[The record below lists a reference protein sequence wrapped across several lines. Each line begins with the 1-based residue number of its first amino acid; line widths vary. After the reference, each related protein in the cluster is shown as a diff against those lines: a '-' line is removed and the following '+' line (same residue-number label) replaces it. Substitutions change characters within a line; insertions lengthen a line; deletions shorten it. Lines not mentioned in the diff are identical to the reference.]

1 MRGGAVAD
9 AGRRKTM
16 KSFGETLKHVLDSR
30 GMKPVEL
37 SRICGLNETYI
48 SRLINGKQK
57 NPTFENGILMVRAL
71 GITSE
76 EFYKL
81 QEELDNGEE

>member
-1 MRGGAVAD
+1 MRGRAVAD
-9 AGRRKTM
+9 AGRRKAV
-16 KSFGETLKHVLDSR
+16 KPFGETLKHVLDSR

-57 NPTFENGILMVRAL
+57 NPTFENGILM
-71 GITSE
+71 
-76 EFYKL
+76 L